1 MTARTASRVWVLAAA
16 ILAPGT
22 LLAGI
27 VVAMMLDA
35 LVQRPPGAGSMT
47 TLMPGL
53 AYAAATVM
61 KVSLV
66 AGLISAVIAVAS
78 RAFGSATAANGARL
92 FTWGIAS
99 VALAPLSLLA
109 GTVAVL
115 IAQTPADLTVRDFTY
130 VSRTGVFVQ
139 LCVIAGGA
147 IAAATALIKRERPR
161 LLPMLG
167 LIVNVVLIG
176 LFWYLEFYAVGF
188 DQDTWAP
195 R

>member
-1 MTARTASRVWVLAAA
+1 MSSARVWALAAA

-22 LLAGI
+22 LLAAT
-27 VVAMMLDA
+27 VAAMMLDG
-35 LVQRPPGAGSMT
+35 LVNRPPGAGSIT
-47 TLMPGL
+47 TLIPGF

-66 AGLISAVIAVAS
+66 AGLVSAVMSIAS
-78 RAFGSATAANGARL
+78 RALRPAPDATGVRL
-92 FTWGIAS
+92 LTWALAS
-99 VALAPLSLLA
+99 VALVPAALLA
-109 GTVAVL
+109 GTLAVL
-115 IAQTPADLTVRDFTY
+115 IAQTPAGLTVRDFTY

-139 LCVIAGGA
+139 LWVIAGGA
-147 IAAATALIKRERPR
+147 IAAAIALIRRERPR
-161 LLPMLG
+161 LLPLLG
-167 LIVNVVLIG
+167 LMVNGLLFA